1 MHDELVF
8 LGLEAPVKDSKSNP
22 LLKSEANRQRRKVLQ
37 KQHEEEYQQALVN
50 TKEKYDEMFEHSDML
65 PFFI

>member
-1 MHDELVF
+1 MARSKFQKNMHDELIF
-8 LGLEAPVKDSKSNP
+8 LGLEAPTKDSKSNP

-50 TKEKYDEMFEHSDML
+50 TKEK
-65 PFFI
+65 